1 MKKILLISLSFIFNL
16 NIYSQTGNFC
26 DDFESYSS
34 GDPICQTS
42 PSWNS
47 WGELM
52 SGLTAPFTDDAN
64 VTDLYAN
71 SGSFS
76 LGFNAN
82 PAAAGPEDVVL
93 LLSNTGYPT
102 PYVAGVCTLTH
113 NLYITTGA
121 YFNLQAENIP
131 GVTWALDVTFDA
143 MGGVNYASSGSAQ
156 SYLMSTYP
164 LNQWFENK
172 LVIDLSTNTWEVFHD
187 GISQGTFSTV
197 VNQIA
202 SVDYYPT
209 AGQEFYVDDICID
222 YVAPQLDSLNGQILS
237 SAALG
242 GLAGQERYPSVVVRN
257 FGVNTINSFDVTYD
271 YNGIQITENI
281 SGLTLSSMTQH
292 IVDFNNFITLSSAT
306 NAQVYISNIN
316 GGQTQST
323 SDDTLAVNLNI
334 VVPAT
339 GKLVVGEE
347 ATGTWCGWCPRGS
360 VALNFMD
367 QDYEGYW
374 QGIAVHNGDL
384 MTDAT
389 YDNGIAGYISGYPSG
404 IVDRG
409 TVIDPS
415 AFNVDF
421 LQRIIIPPHAR
432 LDNGAVIDGTTLKVS
447 IDIDFLLPVSGTWR
461 MACTIV
467 EDSVTGTG
475 PQYYQANYY
484 SGGSSLVDVD
494 GTDWNAKPS
503 NVPDYLM
510 VYRHVARAISPS
522 FLGDALPNN
531 SYNTGDVE
539 TVCFEFDIDP
549 NWDLDKIHIV
559 GMLFDAQGKTDN
571 ASSSSIADAVTEGY
585 SNNCSGASETIYLS
599 GPDKLIVYP
608 NPASNNLY
616 INNIPNNIEFINII
630 NIEGKEVLKT
640 KAANS
645 IDISSLSKGIYVIK
659 FNGYDFVETRNFV
672 VE

>member
-1 MKKILLISLSFIFNL
+1 MNKFLLTSLAILVSFNL
-16 NIYSQTGNFC
+16 FSQQFC
-26 DDFESYSS
+26 DDFESYVS
-34 GDPICQTS
+34 GDPIAETS
-42 PSWNS
+42 SNWNS

-52 SGLTAPFTDDAN
+52 SGLTIPFTDDAF
-64 VTDLYAN
+64 VTDLYSN

-76 LGFNAN
+76 LAFNAN
-82 PAAAGPEDVVL
+82 PAAAGPEDVVIS
-93 LLSNTGYPT
+93 LSNSGAPT
-102 PYVAGVCTLTH
+102 PYIAGVCTFTH

-121 YFNLQAENIP
+121 YYNLQAENIP

-187 GISQGTFSTV
+187 GISQGTFSTI

-202 SVDYYPT
+202 TVDYYPT
-209 AGQEFYVDDICID
+209 IGQEFYVDDVCID
-222 YVAPQLDSLNGQILS
+222 YTAPQLDSLNGQILS

-242 GLAGQERYPSVVVRN
+242 GLAGQDRYPSVVVRN
-257 FGVNTINSFDVTYD
+257 FGVNNINSFDVTYD

-281 SGLTLSSMTQH
+281 SGLTLSSMSQH
-292 IVDFNNFITLSSAT
+292 TVDFNNFITLSSAT

-323 SDDTLAVNLNI
+323 SDDTLAINLNI

-347 ATGTWCGWCPRGS
+347 ATGTWCGWCPRGA

-415 AFNVDF
+415 AFNDDF

-447 IDIDFLLPVSGTWR
+447 IDIDFLLPVNGTWR

-531 SYNTGDVE
+531 SYNTGDDE

-585 SNNCSGASETIYLS
+585 SNSCSGASETIYLS

-616 INNIPNNIEFINII
+616 VNNIPNNIEFINII

-659 FNGYDFVETRNFV
+659 FNGSDFVETRNFV

>member
-1 MKKILLISLSFIFNL
+1 MKKIILVSLSIF
-16 NIYSQTGNFC
+16 IYSTGFSQLTGQFC
-26 DDFESYSS
+26 DDFEGYSA
-34 GDPICQTS
+34 GDPIAQTS
-42 PSWNS
+42 SNWNS

-52 SGLTAPFTDDAN
+52 SGLTAPFTDDAF

-76 LGFNAN
+76 LAFNLN
-82 PAAAGPEDVVL
+82 PAVAGPEDVVL
-93 LLSNTGYPT
+93 LLSNTGFPT

-164 LNQWFENK
+164 LNQWFEQK
-172 LVIDLSTNTWEVFHD
+172 IVIDLSNNNWEVFHD
-187 GISQGTFSTV
+187 GVSKGSFSTL

-209 AGQEFYVDDICID
+209 AGQEYFVDDVCID
-222 YVAPQLDSLNGQILS
+222 YTAPQLDPLNAQVLTVS
-237 SAALG
+237 SLG
-242 GLAGQERYPSVVVRN
+242 GLAGQDRYPTVEVRN
-257 FGVNTINSFDVTYD
+257 FGVNDINSFDVTYD

-281 SGLTLSSMTQH
+281 NGLTLISMATQT
-292 IVDFNNFITLSSAT
+292 VNFTNPITLSSAT
-306 NAQVYISNIN
+306 SAQAYISNIN
-316 GGQTQST
+316 VGAIQNT
-323 SDDTLAVNLNI
+323 SDDTLSTTLNV
-334 VVPAT
+334 VVPAAN
-339 GKLVVGEE
+339 KIVVGEE
-347 ATGTWCGWCPRGS
+347 ATGTWCGWCPRGA
-360 VALNFMD
+360 VALNWMD

-404 IVDRG
+404 LVDRG
-409 TVIDPS
+409 GVIDPS
-415 AFNVDF
+415 AFSTDF

-432 LDNGAVIDGTTLKVS
+432 ITNGAIIDGTTLKVS
-447 IDIDFLLPVSGTWR
+447 LDVTFLQSTSGTYR
-461 MACTIV
+461 LACTLV

-484 SGGSSLVDVD
+484 SGGASLIDVD

-510 VYRHVARAISPS
+510 VYRHVARAINPS
-522 FLGDALPNN
+522 FLGNPLSSS
-531 SYNTGDVE
+531 SYNVGDNE

-559 GMLFDAQGKTDN
+559 GMLFDVQGKTDN
-571 ASSSSIADAVTEGY
+571 ASSTSISDAETTGY
-585 SNNCSGASETIYLS
+585 ISCSGSTETIYLN
-599 GPDKLIVYP
+599 GPDDLVVYP

-616 INNIPNNIEFINII
+616 INNLPISTEYINII
-630 NIEGKEVLKT
+630 NIEGKEAFNT
-640 KAANS
+640 KAKS
-645 IDISSLSKGIYVIK
+645 VIDISDLSKGIYMIK
-659 FNGYDFVETRNFV
+659 FNGLGLSESRKFV

>member
-1 MKKILLISLSFIFNL
+1 MNKFLLTSLAILVSFNL
-16 NIYSQTGNFC
+16 FSQQFC
-26 DDFESYSS
+26 DDFESYVS
-34 GDPICQTS
+34 GDPIAETS
-42 PSWNS
+42 SNWNS

-52 SGLTAPFTDDAN
+52 SGLTIPFTDDAF
-64 VTDLYAN
+64 VTDLYSN

-76 LGFNAN
+76 LAFNAN
-82 PAAAGPEDVVL
+82 PAAAGPEDVVIS
-93 LLSNTGYPT
+93 LSNSGAPT
-102 PYVAGVCTLTH
+102 PYIAGVCTFTH

-121 YFNLQAENIP
+121 YYNLQAENIP

-187 GISQGTFSTV
+187 GISQGTFSTI

-202 SVDYYPT
+202 TVDYYPT
-209 AGQEFYVDDICID
+209 IGQEFYVDDVCID
-222 YVAPQLDSLNGQILS
+222 YTAPQLDSLNGQILS

-242 GLAGQERYPSVVVRN
+242 GLAGQDRYPSVVVRN
-257 FGVNTINSFDVTYD
+257 FGVNNINSFDVTYD

-281 SGLTLSSMTQH
+281 SGLTLSSMSQH
-292 IVDFNNFITLSSAT
+292 TVDFNNFITLSSAT

-323 SDDTLAVNLNI
+323 SDDTLAINLNI

-347 ATGTWCGWCPRGS
+347 ATGTWCGWCPRGA

-415 AFNVDF
+415 AFNDDF

-447 IDIDFLLPVSGTWR
+447 IDIDFLLPVNGTWR

-531 SYNTGDVE
+531 SYNTGDDE

-585 SNNCSGASETIYLS
+585 SNSCSGASETIYLS

-616 INNIPNNIEFINII
+616 VNNIPNNIEFINII

-645 IDISSLSKGIYVIK
+645 IDISSLSKGIYVIN
-659 FNGYDFVETRNFV
+659 FNGSDFVETRNFV